1 VLRGDLMA
9 FFDKVFKKSEGLDIE
24 EFLNKLDTEEELT
37 PEDADAFVKPM
48 NLSDEKDVENA
59 LKEAKAGNI
68 VLLNIEALSKR
79 NAMQLRDYVTK
90 LKNEILSLDGD
101 IARISQEKILL
112 TPHRVKIVKKKL

>member
-1 VLRGDLMA
+1 MA